1 MKVMFANDIES
12 QQRDD
17 SKTAVREKKKKF
29 RLNNFFFAF
38 FGGGMLSSDRFL
50 KWFPFLIYLVFL
62 GILYITNTFI
72 AEDMS
77 TEIVKT
83 KELIQV
89 YHYEYSDNASRI
101 VELSK
106 RTSLG
111 ERLASKGIA
120 DSEESV
126 RVFVNEYFDD
136 IIGKE

>member
-1 MKVMFANDIES
+1 MKVMFANDIDS
-12 QQRDD
+12 GQQNNI
-17 SKTAVREKKKKF
+17 KFAVGAKK
-29 RLNNFFFAF
+29 RRYSLNNFFFAF

-62 GILYITNTFI
+62 GMLYITNTFI

-77 TEIVKT
+77 AEIVKT

-89 YHYEYSDNASRI
+89 YHYEYSANASRI

-111 ERLASKGIA
+111 ERLAPKGIA

-126 RVFVNEYFDD
+126 RIFVNDYFDD

>member
-1 MKVMFANDIES
+1 M
-12 QQRDD
+12 
-17 SKTAVREKKKKF
+17 
-29 RLNNFFFAF
+29 
-38 FGGGMLSSDRFL
+38 
-50 KWFPFLIYLVFL
+50 
-62 GILYITNTFI
+62 LYITNTFI

-77 TEIVKT
+77 AEIVKT

-89 YHYEYSDNASRI
+89 YHYEYSANASRI

-126 RVFVNEYFDD
+126 RVFVNDYFDD

>member
-62 GILYITNTFI
+62 GMLYITNTFI

-77 TEIVKT
+77 AEIVKT

-89 YHYEYSDNASRI
+89 YHYEYSANSSRI

-126 RVFVNEYFDD
+126 RVFVNDYFDD

>member
-77 TEIVKT
+77 AEIVKT

-89 YHYEYSDNASRI
+89 YHYEYSANASRI